1 MTTSNPTEDNK
12 ALVLAGIKGVFVDRD
27 PTVLDRLFSDD
38 YRQHNPQIPNGT
50 AAIKALLGNLPA
62 DFKYTPGIVAANG
75 DFVMIHGR
83 YENWSGK
90 NMIGVDIFR
99 VKDGKIT
106 EHWDVLQEEVTKER
120 SVNGNAMFPIVSGPT
135 S

>member
-1 MTTSNPTEDNK
+1 MDNK
-12 ALVLAGIKGVFVDRD
+12 EIALKAITDVFGNRDVTAFDRY
-27 PTVLDRLFSDD
+27 FSDD
-38 YRQHNPQIPNGT
+38 YQQHNPLFPNGT
-50 AAIKALLGNLPA
+50 EALRQFVPSLPA

-83 YENWSGK
+83 YENWGGK